1 MANVQKQIV
10 EYDDAIRLTRYGE
23 NATLVKKRDAVLDK
37 LRARFAD
44 MRKEGREVPY
54 FRTFNQGSYEM
65 GTGIDP
71 ENGDYDIDVGLD
83 FNVAK
88 TKYENPVDLKALVYE
103 ALDGH
108 TPLGTAV
115 RRSCVTVKYKVDG
128 EQAYHVDLAVYACDD
143 PEVEPRTLYL
153 ARGKLNSGPEHRSW
167 DLSDPRGLTKWVA
180 DRFKDEEEEQFLRAI
195 RALKGWKSCQ
205 FDHNGNGAPP
215 GIGLTIAAGRLF
227 RPEVVIDFV
236 SKKATFDDRK
246 ALRALVDSMI
256 RNFSM
261 TASED
266 KPGTFVERLAVTLPV
281 APGKDVF
288 TKMSDGQMATFK
300 EKLTK
305 LRDVLDEAAREED
318 PVEACKKLRKQ
329 FGDRFPVPAKED
341 TAQARGPAITSS
353 GVSA

>member
-10 EYDDAIRLTRYGE
+10 QYDDAIRLTRYDE
-23 NATLVKKRDAVLDK
+23 NATLSGKRDAVLNK
-37 LRARFAD
+37 LRSRFAN

-88 TKYENPVDLKALVYE
+88 TKYENPVDLKSLVYE

-108 TPLGTAV
+108 TPLGTVV
-115 RRSCVTVKYKVDG
+115 RRSCVTVMYQIDG

-143 PEVEPRTLYL
+143 PDVEPRTLYL
-153 ARGKLNSGPEHRSW
+153 ARGKLNSGLEHRAW
-167 DLSDPRGLTKWVA
+167 DPSAPKEFSKWVA
-180 DRFKDEEEEQFLRAI
+180 ERFKDEEEEQFLRTI
-195 RALKGWKSCQ
+195 RVLKSWKSCQ
-205 FDHNGNGAPP
+205 FDHRGNGSPP

-227 RPEVVIDFV
+227 RPEVVIDPV
-236 SKKATFDDRK
+236 SKKATFDDCK
-246 ALRALVDSMI
+246 SLRALVDSMI

-266 KPGTFVERLAVTLPV
+266 KPGTFVERLVLTFPVT
-281 APGKDVF
+281 PGKDVF

-300 EKLTK
+300 EKLTT

-318 PVEACKKLRKQ
+318 PVEACKKMRKQ
-329 FGDRFPVPAKED
+329 FGDRFPVPTKED